1 MDDEQKAYSARLD
14 IEAAIATLKECG
26 WSNEEI
32 EEFCDEQIEGS
43 EAPYNPGPRK
53 PKPGHE

>member
-32 EEFCDEQIEGS
+32 EEFCDERIEGS
-43 EAPYNPGPRK
+43 EAPYVGGGL
-53 PKPGHE
+53 KPGHE